1 MSNLH
6 IRHLHLVDFR
16 TYASVDLD
24 LPAGPIAL
32 VGANGMGKTNIVEA
46 IGFLSTLASHRVAS
60 DAPLV
65 RQGAPAARIAADV
78 VRDDRALKVEIDIVP
93 GSSNRARINN
103 APTQK
108 PREILG
114 IVRTV
119 MFAPEDLTIVKGDPA
134 DRRRMLDELIVQRN
148 PRMAGVRTDYDRV
161 LKQRNALLK
170 SAHGAR
176 RANSEAVEATL
187 AVWDEQLVEHGA
199 QIMVARHRA
208 IEALAPLAAADYA
221 RIAPASQ
228 ALEMRYVTTIGDDP
242 ITDVAATGERLMT
255 ALGDRRRAELDRGVT
270 LVGPH
275 RDELQLTIGDLPVK
289 GYASHGESWSVAL
302 ALRLG
307 TYDLLDA
314 EQATPILI
322 LDDVFAELDTAR
334 RRHLAERVASAPQV
348 FITAAVAEDVPTQVA
363 ATWFDVSRSADD
375 AQAGGSGGVTG
386 SVTRR
391 E

>member
-6 IRHLHLVDFR
+6 IRHLNLVDFR
-16 TYASVDLD
+16 TYAAVDLD
-24 LPAGPIAL
+24 LPSGPIAL
-32 VGANGMGKTNIVEA
+32 VGANGMGKTNIAEA
-46 IGFLSTLASHRVAS
+46 ISYLSTLSSHRVSS

-65 RQGAPAARIAADV
+65 RQGASMARIAADV

-93 GSSNRARINN
+93 GTSNRARINN
-103 APTQK
+103 APTQRA
-108 PREILG
+108 REILG

-119 MFAPEDLTIVKGDPA
+119 MFAPEDLAIVKGDPT
-134 DRRRMLDELIVQRN
+134 DRRRMLDDLIVQRN
-148 PRMAGVRTDYDRV
+148 PRLAAVRSDYDRV
-161 LKQRNALLK
+161 LKQRNDLLK
-170 SAHGAR
+170 SAQGAR
-176 RANSEAVEATL
+176 RANADAVEATL

-199 QIMVARHRA
+199 QVIVARQAA
-208 IEALAPLAAADYA
+208 IDALAPLAAADYA
-221 RIAPASQ
+221 RIAPAS
-228 ALEMRYVTTIGDDP
+228 APLRMRYVTTIGDEP
-242 ITDVAATGERLMT
+242 ITDVEDTSRRFHECIGN
-255 ALGDRRRAELDRGVT
+255 RRRDELDRGVT

-275 RDELQLTIGDLPVK
+275 RDELQLMIGDLPVK

-334 RRHLAERVASAPQV
+334 RRHLAERVAAAPQV
-348 FITAAVAEDVPTQVA
+348 FITAAVADDVPTQIS
-363 ATWFDVSRSADD
+363 ATWFDVSRSVDD
-375 AQAGGSGGVTG
+375 ETGRGTG

-391 E
+391 G